1 MLAAPAAA
9 LINHLLRG
17 APWARERL
25 APFAGKTARISV
37 FPTVLI
43 LTALDSGEVVVA
55 QSDAV
60 PSVEISLS
68 PALLP
73 RLLLKDDAAYRE
85 VAVSG
90 DTAFASEIAYIMK
103 NLSWDAGEDLS
114 HVFGDVVAHRIT
126 RSAAALAGWPGQ
138 AALSVAQALSE
149 YWTEEQPLLAKS
161 HRVQRFIAEVDVL
174 RDDAERLDKRIELL
188 GRRVQSQG
196 ARAMKTLAKGE

>member
-37 FPTVLI
+37 FPTLLT

-55 QSDAV
+55 HSDAV
-60 PSVEISLS
+60 PCVEISLS
-68 PALLP
+68 PSLLP
-73 RLLLKDDAAYRE
+73 RLLLKDEAAYRE

-126 RSAAALAGWPGQ
+126 RSAAAFAGWPGQ
-138 AALSVAQALSE
+138 AALSVAQMLSE
-149 YWTEEQPLLAKS
+149 YWTEEQPVLAKG
-161 HRVQRFIAEVDVL
+161 HHVQRFIAEVDVL
-174 RDDAERLDKRIELL
+174 RDDAERMGKRLQLL
-188 GRRVQSQG
+188 QQAVRRTDPTEPSG
-196 ARAMKTLAKGE
+196 T

>member
-1 MLAAPAAA
+1 MFSAPAAA

-25 APFAGKTARISV
+25 APFAGRSARISV

-55 QSDAV
+55 QADAV

-68 PALLP
+68 PSLLP
-73 RLLLKDDAAYRE
+73 RLLLKDEAAYRE

-126 RSAAALAGWPGQ
+126 RGAAALAGWPGQ
-138 AALSVAQALSE
+138 AALSMAQTLAE

-161 HRVQRFIAEVDVL
+161 HRVQRFIADVDVL
-174 RDDAERLDKRIELL
+174 RDDVERMGKRLELL
-188 GRRVQSQG
+188 QQALRRANPPEPSG
-196 ARAMKTLAKGE
+196 T